1 MKRNFIFTCILAALS
16 ISASAQRYA
25 GTQLYD
31 RIGHGQDSI
40 EVMNNLSLY
49 QEAYKAKNYQ
59 EALTHWKY
67 VFEKAPLAQIRLY
80 TDGAWILESLIPKES
95 DPVKK
100 QEYFDLLMKVYDQRL
115 ANLEDLN
122 SFASKKTFSTKGN
135 IICRKAYDFA
145 NFNPKPDNEKAYEMF
160 RSGINDM
167 GPNTEAFVLYSFI
180 QCSYNRYI
188 VDKEN
193 VQKREDFIRDYMECN
208 DICEMLLEQ
217 AKEFADDTIA
227 AQKIVNNY
235 QPTQDMCNEL
245 FIKSGAA
252 DCGAL
257 EKIYTSKVEENKTNL
272 EYLNGVL
279 KVLTFFECDKSDIY
293 YTASDYAYQI
303 NKTPDAAI
311 GKAQKLY
318 KDGKTDEALKYFQEA
333 IDLEEDVTKK
343 AKYSLSIAAILY
355 RRGNIAGCRQYCNQT
370 LKYQPSNGNA
380 WLLIATCVAR
390 SASGDALERSKYY
403 CLAVDKCIRA
413 KSVDPS
419 CAAKA
424 NRQIAS
430 YSAHFYP
437 KSEAFFQGIQAG
449 QTVTVMGES
458 TTLRLR

>member
-59 EALTHWKY
+59 EALIHWKY

-80 TDGAWILESLIPKES
+80 TDGAWILESLIPKET
-95 DPVKK
+95 DPAKK

-115 ANLEDLN
+115 ANLDDLN

-180 QCSYNRYI
+180 QCSYNRYV

-333 IDLEEDVTKK
+333 IDLEEDVAKK

-355 RRGNIAGCRQYCNQT
+355 RRGNIGGCRQYCNQT

-380 WLLIATCVAR
+380 WLLIATCIAR

-437 KSEAFFQGIQAG
+437 KSEAFFQGLQAG